1 MKIPWFLRNSGPAI
15 LAGFYLFLF
24 IQPACA
30 IDYLPLLTVNPPETP
45 LEQLINNPQILEEE
59 DLFIA
64 HERSI
69 TDVLQGYPG
78 LSSSKIG
85 GFGQVGALFM
95 RGAGGQGL
103 VTLDDIPLLQS
114 IPGFFNLDTLP
125 VEAIGRAEIERGP
138 GAAHYSFQS
147 LGGAVRLYTQERA
160 DTGGRLSVE
169 GGSFGI
175 LRETLQGGL
184 AGKAGRLTATL
195 SRGDA
200 FDGAHLANA
209 AGNPERE
216 PSHFTQG
223 ILRFSSDLT
232 ARLNW
237 QGSMLYRNSGA
248 GVDKFGIDDQGRI
261 ALQDDPNSNAK
272 EETWLAQNSLNYR
285 VSSDWNS
292 RLQLGFTQLATEV
305 NAGTLKNG
313 MLTRLFLANW
323 RNQHIFIEDT
333 RQKIRWHVIWGGQSR
348 QEQGTS
354 TTSAGFNQAVPTRF
368 RQERTLAAGFI
379 DTQGQYGNLS
389 GEAGMRME
397 HFDRY
402 GDRPLFKA
410 AAAWLMRPSLKLRA
424 SGGTGYRLPSYTE
437 LLFLFFSNPNLT
449 PERSASG
456 SLGLEWRPV
465 TGMQIA
471 VNGFYQRFDDLITS
485 AYEPNRGPVTLN
497 VADADIAGMEWNA
510 QYAWTDYFE
519 TGVSYTFS
527 ESHDLNTDKRLPFRP
542 PHSARIWGKHKLAQL
557 PVTLWA
563 ETVIRSAT
571 WNDSAN
577 TLPVDESIQVNAAI
591 RYAVSSRAEVYLR
604 GENLA
609 NNHTPQIYSTD
620 MPGIAVYGGFQLD
633 F

>member
-1 MKIPWFLRNSGPAI
+1 MRTPWFSRNSWLFFLIGI
-15 LAGFYLFLF
+15 IFYVPIRTASALE
-24 IQPACA
+24 
-30 IDYLPLLTVNPPETP
+30 YLPALTVTPAPAP
-45 LEQLINNPQILEEE
+45 LEQLVNDPEILEEE
-59 DLFIA
+59 ELAVA
-64 HERSI
+64 HERSM
-69 TDVLQGYPG
+69 TDVLQGFSG
-78 LSSSKIG
+78 LTSNKIG
-85 GFGQVGALFM
+85 GFGQVGSLYI

-103 VTLDDIPLLQS
+103 ITLDDVPLLLS

-138 GAAHYSFQS
+138 GAAYYPFQS
-147 LGGAVRLYTQERA
+147 LGGALRLYTQERLE
-160 DTGGRLSVE
+160 TGGRLSVE

-184 AGKAGRLTATL
+184 AGNAGRLTATL

-237 QGSMLYRNSGA
+237 QGSMLYRNSGI
-248 GVDKFGIDDQGRI
+248 GTDKFGIDDQGRI
-261 ALQDDPNSNAK
+261 ALQDDSHSHAK
-272 EETWLAQNSLNYR
+272 EETWLTQSSLNYR

-292 RLQLGFTQLATEV
+292 RLQLGFTQLATDV
-305 NAGTLKNG
+305 NTGPLQNT

-323 RNQHIFIEDT
+323 RNQHTLVEET
-333 RQKIRWHVIWGGQSR
+333 RQKIRWHVVWGGEAR

-354 TTSAGFNQAVPTRF
+354 SSLGFNQMIPASF
-368 RQERTLAAGFI
+368 NQERTLAAGFI

-410 AAAWLMRPSLKLRA
+410 AAAWRMKPGLTLRA

-449 PERSASG
+449 PERSSSG
-456 SLGLEWRPV
+456 SLGIEWRPV
-465 TGMQIA
+465 TGMQVA
-471 VNGFYQRFDDLITS
+471 VNGFYQRFDDLITL
-485 AYEPNRGPVTLN
+485 AYEPYRGPISIN
-497 VADADIAGMEWNA
+497 VADADVAGMEWNA
-510 QYAWTDYFE
+510 QYAWTDRLE
-519 TGVSYTFS
+519 TGLSYTYS
-527 ESHDLNTDKRLPFRP
+527 DSRDLTTDKRLPFRP
-542 PHSARIWGKHKLAQL
+542 PHTTRIWGKQKLAQL
-557 PVTLWA
+557 PVTLWTEA
-563 ETVIRSAT
+563 VVRSST
-571 WNDSAN
+571 WNDTGN
-577 TLPVDESIQVNAAI
+577 TLPVADSVQINASI
-591 RYAVSSRAEVYLR
+591 RYAVTRRAEIYLR
-604 GENLA
+604 GENLTNTRIA
-609 NNHTPQIYSTD
+609 QIYSTD

>member
-1 MKIPWFLRNSGPAI
+1 MKTPRFSRNSWLFFLIGIGSYTPIRPAYA
-15 LAGFYLFLF
+15 LE
-24 IQPACA
+24 
-30 IDYLPLLTVNPPETP
+30 YLPLLTVTPAPAP
-45 LEQLINNPQILEEE
+45 LEQLVNDPEILEEE
-59 DLFIA
+59 ELAVA
-64 HERSI
+64 HERSM
-69 TDVLQGYPG
+69 TDVLHGFSG
-78 LSSSKIG
+78 LTSSKIG
-85 GFGQVGALFM
+85 GFGQVGSLYV

-103 VTLDDIPLLQS
+103 ITLDDIPLLLS

-138 GAAHYSFQS
+138 GAAYYPFQS

-160 DTGGRLSVE
+160 ETGGRLSVE

-184 AGKAGRLTATL
+184 AGDAGRLTATL

-237 QGSMLYRNSGA
+237 QGSMLYRNSEV

-261 ALQDDPNSNAK
+261 TLQDDSHSHAN
-272 EETWLAQNSLNYR
+272 EETWLAQSSLNYR
-285 VSSDWNS
+285 VSSGWNS

-305 NAGTLKNG
+305 NAGPLQNT

-323 RNQHIFIEDT
+323 RNQHTLVDDT
-333 RQKIRWHVIWGGQSR
+333 LKKIRWHVVWGGQAR

-354 TTSAGFNQAVPTRF
+354 STLGFNQSMATNF
-368 RQERTLAAGFI
+368 SQERTLAAGFI

-410 AAAWLMRPSLKLRA
+410 AAAWRMKPGLTLRA

-437 LLFLFFSNPNLT
+437 LMFLFFSNPNLT
-449 PERSASG
+449 PERSAGG
-456 SLGLEWRPV
+456 SLGFEWRPV

-471 VNGFYQRFDDLITS
+471 VNGFYQRFDDLITT
-485 AYEPNRGPVTLN
+485 AYEPFRGPITLN
-497 VADADIAGMEWNA
+497 VADADVAGVEWNA
-510 QYAWTDYFE
+510 QYTWTDRLE
-519 TGVSYTFS
+519 TGLSYTYS
-527 ESHDLNTDKRLPFRP
+527 ESRDLTTDKRLPFRP
-542 PHSARIWGKHKLAQL
+542 PHTARVWGKQKLAQL

-563 ETVIRSAT
+563 EAVVRSST
-571 WNDSAN
+571 WNDTGN
-577 TLPVDESIQVNAAI
+577 TLPVADSVQINASI
-591 RYAVSSRAEVYLR
+591 RYAVTRRAEIYLR

-609 NNHTPQIYSTD
+609 NSHIAQIYSTD
-620 MPGIAVYGGFQLD
+620 MPGIAVYGGIQLD

>member
-15 LAGFYLFLF
+15 LGGFYLFVP
-24 IQPACA
+24 IQPAYA
-30 IDYLPLLTVNPPETP
+30 IDYLPLLTVNPPETL

-59 DLFIA
+59 DLSIA

-103 VTLDDIPLLQS
+103 VTLDDIPLLLS

-125 VEAIGRAEIERGP
+125 IEAIETAEIERGP
-138 GAAHYSFQS
+138 GAAFYPFQS
-147 LGGAVRLYTQERA
+147 LGGAIRLYTQDRP
-160 DTGGRLSVE
+160 DTGCWLSVE

-175 LRETLQGGL
+175 LRETLQGGV
-184 AGKAGRLTATL
+184 AGSAGRLTATL

-209 AGNPERE
+209 ANNPERE

-232 ARLNW
+232 ARLSW
-237 QGSMLYRNSGA
+237 QGSMLYRNSGV
-248 GVDKFGIDDQGRI
+248 GTDKFGIDDQGRI
-261 ALQDDPNSNAK
+261 ALQDESNSNAK
-272 EETWLAQNSLNYR
+272 EETWLAQNSLNYQ

-305 NAGTLKNG
+305 NAGPLQNG

-323 RNQHIFIEDT
+323 RNQHTLIENDK
-333 RQKIRWHVIWGGQSR
+333 QKMQWQIIWGAQGR

-354 TTSAGFNQAVPTRF
+354 SSTSFNQFLPASF
-368 RQERTLAAGFI
+368 SQERTSTAGFI
-379 DTQGQYGNLS
+379 DTQARYGNLS
-389 GEAGMRME
+389 GEAGVRVE

-410 AAAWLMRPSLKLRA
+410 ATAWHVTSELMLRA

-437 LLFLFFSNPNLT
+437 LLFLFFSNPGLK

-456 SLGLEWRPV
+456 DLGIEWHPIS
-465 TGMQIA
+465 GMRISA
-471 VNGFYQRFDDLITS
+471 KGFYQRFDDLITP
-485 AYEPNRGPVTLN
+485 AYEPRRGPITLN
-497 VADADIAGMEWNA
+497 VADADIAGLEWDA

-542 PHSARIWGKHKLAQL
+542 PHSARIWGKHKLVQL

-571 WNDSAN
+571 WNDSTN